1 MHRAE
6 TDTASFGGVFLLKT
20 HNLILIMR
28 TTEKKNKLKG
38 FIQILVASLVAQTV
52 KCLPA
57 MQETKVWSLG
67 QEDPLE
73 KERATTPVLLPGKF
87 QGQRNLGGYSPQGG
101 KESDMTERL
110 HFLSYRSTE
119 QNSSKVSRL

>member
-6 TDTASFGGVFLLKT
+6 TDIASFGGVFLLKT

-57 MQETKVWSLG
+57 MRETQFQSLG
-67 QEDPLE
+67 WEDPLE
-73 KERATTPVLLPGKF
+73 KEMAIHSSTLAWKIPWAEEPGRL
-87 QGQRNLGGYSPQGG
+87 QSMGSQR
-101 KESDMTERL
+101 
-110 HFLSYRSTE
+110 
-119 QNSSKVSRL
+119 V